1 MYRPVKHDKA
11 FSRQMH
17 LSIFSKK
24 LHHRYLTGFQK
35 SFCEV
40 EIFRP
45 NSSIISLSIISFHGE
60 TSSYSCDLEILQT
73 FPNIRNF
80 LS

>member
-11 FSRQMH
+11 LSRQTH

-35 SFCEV
+35 SFREV
-40 EIFRP
+40 EICHP
-45 NSSIISLSIISFHGE
+45 NSSIISFHGE

>member
-45 NSSIISLSIISFHGE
+45 NSSIIYQLLVFMVKLRHIHVI
-60 TSSYSCDLEILQT
+60 
-73 FPNIRNF
+73 
-80 LS
+80 